1 MSLMFA
7 QCYFKQIDKQGGK
20 ILLKRSTMAALYVP
34 SPQGGGG
41 IKPHMMD
48 VSGVMQGAAGRCQGN
63 AGSGGDGELHRAERT
78 DLHLHCCVSTHQRS
92 QLLFL
97 CERLFSR
104 PLEFHLGQANWVC
117 NELKGWV
124 SAASRALGPAQTG
137 FYLQAF
143 YFWLSAW
150 FSPRK
155 ERNRSRLSHP
165 SLWRS
170 TLSPCKFVLRLLP
183 ADVCFAEQE

>member
-1 MSLMFA
+1 
-7 QCYFKQIDKQGGK
+7 
-20 ILLKRSTMAALYVP
+20 MAALYVS
-34 SPQGGGG
+34 SPRGGGG

-48 VSGVMQGAAGRCQGN
+48 VSRVMQGAAGRCQGN
-63 AGSGGDGELHRAERT
+63 AGSGGDRELHRAGRT

-104 PLEFHLGQANWVC
+104 PLEFRLDQANWVC
-117 NELKGWV
+117 NEIKGWV
-124 SAASRALGPAQTG
+124 SAASGALGPAQTG

-170 TLSPCKFVLRLLP
+170 TLSPCKFEIVACRCVLCRTGMSHMRIILYPASYFSFQLSLP
-183 ADVCFAEQE
+183 KQEIL